1 MVNLQATYDV
11 SPRITLTA
19 VLANIV
25 NTCWGGSKEAWTY
38 NDSNICSY
46 GVVGNG
52 LIPPVGNAFNPYGS
66 ASYIGTGKSRQKI
79 PNTNTNIQQ
88 FLLYP
93 YEPALGPYLVSG
105 LNNSVKSPFQA
116 YFEANIKI

>member
-1 MVNLQATYDV
+1 MVNLQASYDI

-25 NTCWGGSKEAWTY
+25 NTCWGGSKEAWSYT
-38 NDSNICSY
+38 DSNICSY

-52 LIPPVGNAFNPYGS
+52 LIPPVGNAFNPVGS
-66 ASYIGTGKSRQKI
+66 VSKANGKNAATQ
-79 PNTNTNIQQ
+79 IQQ